1 MKLLD
6 QVNLERFAAELNCAS
21 KRYKV
26 DARLESYSCKM
37 VSEEKR
43 QFKELCMR
51 LKKESDQSDVDS
63 QRLGS
68 SQTLRGL
75 WEMTGQ
81 MVNPLTYQMST
92 VQDQSCIVA
101 NANMSPMSNNGSGKK
116 KRSRSDTTSS
126 SDDGTTHSLHKCGAS
141 SLSLKDLFCLMSTLN
156 SCFGPAYDFLS
167 ARSDEFCLEPE
178 LWLVK
183 HYISQFCSIYVDKY
197 EELTPQLWKTIEEE
211 IVPSQC
217 LIYSYRPDHLS
228 DPYSSGCL
236 ASFNYFF
243 YNKSLRRVLFF
254 SLRVLNDSLP
264 TEDYD
269 DDLPQDLY

>member
-6 QVNLERFAAELNCAS
+6 QAELEHLVSDLSNAS
-21 KRYKV
+21 KRYKIDV
-26 DARLESYSCKM
+26 RLESYSCKM

-43 QFKELCMR
+43 QFKEIC
-51 LKKESDQSDVDS
+51 S
-63 QRLGS
+63 RLGVGS
-68 SQTLRGL
+68 DKPEASRHRLGPSQTLRSL

-81 MVNPLTYQMST
+81 PVDPQTYHMSTYQ
-92 VQDQSCIVA
+92 DQTFALRA
-101 NANMSPMSNNGSGKK
+101 NESSAQGCSGK

-126 SDDGTTHSLHKCGAS
+126 SDDGLLPSAPTGQKSAAP

-156 SCFGPAYDFLS
+156 ICFGPEYDFLS

-178 LWLVK
+178 LWLIK

-197 EELTPQLWKTIEEE
+197 EEFAPQLWKTIEEE
-211 IVPSQC
+211 VASSQC
-217 LIYSYRPDHLS
+217 VIYSYRPDHLS

-243 YNKSLRRVLFF
+243 HNRFLRRVLFF
-254 SLRVLNDSLP
+254 SLRVLKGRC
-264 TEDYD
+264 
-269 DDLPQDLY
+269 